1 MSTEIHDMSH
11 YDKCRT
17 MMMKH
22 KKNHMLRVGLVAF
35 LMLINAYVKVIRSP
49 IDQRAF
55 YLFGFF
61 FGVGILI
68 YCIITL
74 AIGLFAVPE
83 KPKLLATTCILL
95 FIGIIGEWLAP
106 YLGIPMLLL
115 FLWQI
120 PEAKQAVWIKQQE
133 GYPHFNER
141 FTEQMLNFGK
151 EYEPEHKFDDLH
163 HTEMPDMPETPSP
176 DFVVKEMPSIPEFT
190 QDIPELLSS
199 DLTATE
205 KISDSEIMQDI
216 SNVTISDLIETEQ
229 TVPELT
235 SLDSTATEQMQNND
249 LGTEKLVP
257 ELTSLDSTTTEQMQ
271 NNDLE
276 TEKSAPEFKQDI
288 LQANQMQNSDLG
300 TDRIL
305 MKNFKSDIN
314 I

>member
-22 KKNHMLRVGLVAF
+22 KKNHMLRISIVAF
-35 LMLINAYVKVIRSP
+35 LMLINAYVRVIRSP
-49 IDQRAF
+49 LEYHAG
-55 YLFGFF
+55 YLLVFF
-61 FGVGILI
+61 FGIGVLI

-74 AIGLFAVPE
+74 IIGLFAVPE

-95 FIGIIGEWLAP
+95 FMGIISKWIAL

-120 PEAKQAVWIKQQE
+120 PETKQAVWIKQQE

-141 FTEQMLNFGK
+141 FTGQMRNFGK
-151 EYEPEHKFDDLH
+151 EYQPEHKFDDLH
-163 HTEMPDMPETPSP
+163 DIEMPDIPETPSP
-176 DFVVKEMPSIPEFT
+176 DFAVKEMPSIPEFAQGIPELLSSDLTAPEKTSAPEIMEDISNLIISDLTKPEQTAPEFT

-205 KISDSEIMQDI
+205 KISATEIMEDI
-216 SNVTISDLIETEQ
+216 SNLTISDLAKPKQTAPEFTQDILETN
-229 TVPELT
+229 
-235 SLDSTATEQMQNND
+235 QMQNN
-249 LGTEKLVP
+249 
-257 ELTSLDSTTTEQMQ
+257 
-271 NNDLE
+271 
-276 TEKSAPEFKQDI
+276 
-288 LQANQMQNSDLG
+288 DLG

-305 MKNFKSDIN
+305 MKYSDK
-314 I
+314 